1 MISCENAC
9 CEEEE
14 ISQTQSADTGLD
26 LNEEQTVT
34 FCPGNATILDASQ
47 RNMKEFPTYLY
58 EKCLCVKVRCNACL
72 YGKNS

>member
-14 ISQTQSADTGLD
+14 IYQTQSADTGLD
-26 LNEEQTVT
+26 LNEEQTVI
-34 FCPGNATILDASQ
+34 CCLGNASFLDFSQ

-58 EKCLCVKVRCNACL
+58 ETCLCVKVRYNARL
-72 YGKNS
+72 

>member
-26 LNEEQTVT
+26 LNEEQTVI
-34 FCPGNATILDASQ
+34 FCPENASFLDVSQ
-47 RNMKEFPTYLY
+47 RSMKQFPTYLY
-58 EKCLCVKVRCNACL
+58 EKCLCVKVRYNARL
-72 YGKNS
+72 